1 MTTEFS
7 ITRRVEFSETDL
19 AGIMHFTNFYRW
31 MEICEHE
38 FLRSLGL
45 SVDMEDEN
53 SRFGWPR
60 VKTSCRF
67 KRPLRFEEEVE
78 VKLIITEI
86 RDRSVSYAFQFWKE
100 ENGERVKA
108 AVGEVVAACVRFDPI
123 KETMTPTWDDPPAA
137 LALAARADG
146 RVLRGDERHV
156 PQRRDHEHGGQ
167 RHLADDQEPWTV
179 LSRLFVGRVL
189 SRPDCALRLL
199 PRRALVR
206 Q

>member
-53 SRFGWPR
+53 GRFGWPR

-86 RDRSVSYAFQFWKE
+86 RDRSSAYTFQFWKE
-100 ENGERVKA
+100 ENGEQVKA

-123 KETMTPTWDDPPAA
+123 RETMIPIMIPE
-137 LALAARADG
+137 
-146 RVLRGDERHV
+146 V
-156 PQRRDHEHGGQ
+156 
-167 RHLADDQEPWTV
+167 
-179 LSRLFVGRVL
+179 
-189 SRPDCALRLL
+189 
-199 PRRALVR
+199 VR
-206 Q
+206 SKL

>member
-7 ITRRVEFSETDL
+7 IIRRVEFSETDL

-53 SRFGWPR
+53 GRFGWPR

-123 KETMTPTWDDPPAA
+123 KESMTPIMIPEVVT
-137 LALAARADG
+137 
-146 RVLRGDERHV
+146 
-156 PQRRDHEHGGQ
+156 
-167 RHLADDQEPWTV
+167 
-179 LSRLFVGRVL
+179 SKI
-189 SRPDCALRLL
+189 SM
-199 PRRALVR
+199 
-206 Q
+206 

>member
-1 MTTEFS
+1 
-7 ITRRVEFSETDL
+7 
-19 AGIMHFTNFYRW
+19 MHFTNFYRW

-53 SRFGWPR
+53 GRFGWPR

-100 ENGERVKA
+100 EDGERVKA
-108 AVGEVVAACVRFDPI
+108 AVGEVVAACVRFDPA
-123 KETMTPTWDDPPAA
+123 KESMTPIMIPEVVT
-137 LALAARADG
+137 
-146 RVLRGDERHV
+146 
-156 PQRRDHEHGGQ
+156 
-167 RHLADDQEPWTV
+167 
-179 LSRLFVGRVL
+179 SKI
-189 SRPDCALRLL
+189 SM
-199 PRRALVR
+199 
-206 Q
+206 

>member
-1 MTTEFS
+1 MTNEFS
-7 ITRRVEFSETDL
+7 IIRRVEFSETDL
-19 AGIMHFTNFYRW
+19 AGIMHFTNFYKW

-53 SRFGWPR
+53 GRFGWPR

-86 RDRSVSYAFQFWKE
+86 RDRSIAYAFQFWKE
-100 ENGERVKA
+100 ENEERVKA

-123 KETMTPTWDDPPAA
+123 RETMIPIMIPEVVRSKLLKPAK
-137 LALAARADG
+137 
-146 RVLRGDERHV
+146 
-156 PQRRDHEHGGQ
+156 
-167 RHLADDQEPWTV
+167 
-179 LSRLFVGRVL
+179 
-189 SRPDCALRLL
+189 
-199 PRRALVR
+199 
-206 Q
+206 

>member
-38 FLRSLGL
+38 FLRSLNL

-53 SRFGWPR
+53 GRFGWPR

-78 VKLIITEI
+78 VKLLITEI
-86 RDRSVSYAFQFWKE
+86 GIVQLLMPFNFGKMKMATELRPQL
-100 ENGERVKA
+100 VK
-108 AVGEVVAACVRFDPI
+108 
-123 KETMTPTWDDPPAA
+123 
-137 LALAARADG
+137 
-146 RVLRGDERHV
+146 
-156 PQRRDHEHGGQ
+156 
-167 RHLADDQEPWTV
+167 
-179 LSRLFVGRVL
+179 
-189 SRPDCALRLL
+189 
-199 PRRALVR
+199 
-206 Q
+206 